1 MPSPNGVSASN
12 GAPSQYDIVRM
23 AAYAGA
29 RKETYDE
36 LLADLTQY
44 ALHSPLTERSGSREI
59 ADYLWVIIDEW
70 QSKRPR

>member
-1 MPSPNGVSASN
+1 MPSPSGVSASN

-44 ALHSPLTERSGSREI
+44 ALHSPLTEREGSREI
-59 ADYLWVIIDEW
+59 ADYLWVIIAEW

>member
-1 MPSPNGVSASN
+1 MPSPSGVSASN

-44 ALHSPLTERSGSREI
+44 ALHSPLTERPGSREI

>member
-1 MPSPNGVSASN
+1 MPSPGDAPASN
-12 GAPSQYDIVRM
+12 EPPTQYDIVRN

-29 RKETYDE
+29 KKETYDTLIAE
-36 LLADLTQY
+36 LTQY
-44 ALHSPLTERSGSREI
+44 AIHSPVTERAGSHEI